1 MLECGEIYL
10 DKKFKYPVGN
20 VENKYILILNKSYQ
34 TGNPIFVATATT
46 KFNKGKF
53 KHGCNHRVYAFYL
66 KSNEDYFPEDTLLQL
81 YILDYPI
88 NKQVFMDKKKNDE
101 IEFRA
106 KMNVQTINK
115 ILKCIKEIKDD
126 LISDFHRYLF

>member
-10 DKKFKYPVGN
+10 DKKFKYPIGN

-34 TGNPIFVATATT
+34 TGDPIFVATATT

-53 KHGCNHRVYAFYL
+53 KHGCNHRVFAFYL

-88 NKQVFMDKKKNDE
+88 NEQVFMDKKKNDE
-101 IEFRA
+101 I
-106 KMNVQTINK
+106 
-115 ILKCIKEIKDD
+115 
-126 LISDFHRYLF
+126 